1 MTPENSA
8 PQPAALATLE
18 AELAET
24 LKGVADCFAMARELS
39 QINDEYGHRR
49 ASEIG
54 NAVTLL
60 KVSAE
65 LGITIAKIKGEFNHN
80 INVLHGEMGPARQ
93 SAKPKAKGDTPRES

>member
-18 AELAET
+18 TELAVI
-24 LKGVADCFAMARELS
+24 LQAVNDCFDVTHKISFER
-39 QINDEYGHRR
+39 DEYGHRR
-49 ASEIG
+49 QREIG
-54 NAVTLL
+54 NAVSLL
-60 KVSAE
+60 KVSTE

-93 SAKPKAKGDTPRES
+93 STKPKAKGDTPRES